1 MEQDNVRFL
10 PAPGADLTEGTPI
23 SLLSGHSCRVY
34 AVGPDGK
41 PGTWIHPKFRKLAV
55 AEGCGIVGI
64 DEYESPEPDDQG
76 KLKLIAA
83 AIEKLVDEDDKEKL
97 NGNGRPKI
105 EALRDVAGFGVTKE
119 EADAAWSLFVESLGD
134 D

>member
-10 PAPGADLTEGTPI
+10 PAPDADPLEGTPI
-23 SLLSGHSCRVY
+23 TLLSGHSCRVY
-34 AVGPDGK
+34 ATGPDGK

-64 DEYESPEPDDQG
+64 DEPADPVADDQG
-76 KLKLIAA
+76 KQTLIVA
-83 AIEKLVDEDDKEKL
+83 AIEKLIDANDEATLD
-97 NGNGRPKI
+97 GNGRPKLANLKK
-105 EALRDVAGFGVTKE
+105 EAGFGITKS
-119 EADAAWSLFVESLGD
+119 EADAAWAQFVADLGD